1 MRAPALFL
9 LILLAV
15 AARAD
20 DQRHGIFFWTLQ
32 QKEVDS
38 LVHHV
43 PQEDSIRL
51 AQLKQTFKDVQCSGN
66 DLQEQ
71 PFPAGK
77 NLLCTLH
84 GSTSDTILLV
94 AHYEHQGPGKSAVEN
109 WSGATMLPFLY
120 HALVASP
127 RKHTFVFLEV
137 DGEEGARSYL
147 RSLVQTQLRALKAVV
162 AVDALG
168 LGTPAFYLRPNDFS
182 SAPTEAL
189 LENTLLL
196 AAQEKGMAAPEQEI
210 PGKWLKID
218 DTKQFRFRGIP
229 SILVH
234 SVDRQT
240 QDIPGSEKDTLEAIN
255 GDAYFTSYSMLCYFV
270 ANLDDTKIGKTSD
283 ASRPPS
289 RGGRR

>member
-15 AARAD
+15 AAYAD
-20 DQRHGIFFWTLQ
+20 DQRRSVFFWTLQ

-51 AQLKQTFKDVQCSGN
+51 AQLKQTFKDVQCTGN

-84 GSTSDTILLV
+84 GSTPDTILLV

-120 HALVASP
+120 HALMASP

-147 RSLVQTQLRALKAVV
+147 RSLVHTQLSALKAVV

-168 LGTPAFYLRPNDFS
+168 LGTPVFYLGQNDFS
-182 SAPTEAL
+182 SAQAEAL

-196 AAQEKGMAAPEQEI
+196 AAQEKGMPTPEQEI

-218 DTKQFRFRGIP
+218 DTKQFRFKGIP

-283 ASRPPS
+283 TSRTPS